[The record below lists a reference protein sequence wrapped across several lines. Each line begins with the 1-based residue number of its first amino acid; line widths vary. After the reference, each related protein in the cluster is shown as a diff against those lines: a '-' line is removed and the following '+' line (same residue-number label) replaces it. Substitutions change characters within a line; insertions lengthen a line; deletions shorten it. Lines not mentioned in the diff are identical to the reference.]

1 MSPANRKV
9 LKAAKGRVD
18 DLDRAIDAIRAG
30 GNPNARDEYNL
41 TAFIWCARK
50 GHVAV
55 ARVLTAAG
63 ADIEARDSTKRTA
76 IHHAVLFRRAE
87 FIDYLLSIG
96 ADIAATDM
104 HGCSALDLAL
114 WDLDP
119 PRVDPKIVP
128 RLTAAGAPA
137 PKHPEHNYEITG
149 NAS

>member
-30 GNPNARDEYNL
+30 GDPNARDEYNL

-50 GHVAV
+50 GHIAV

-63 ADIEARDSTKRTA
+63 ADIEARDSSRRTA
-76 IHHAVLFRRAE
+76 IHHAVLFGRLP

-96 ADIAATDM
+96 ADLTATDM
-104 HGCSALDLAL
+104 HDCTALDLAL
-114 WDLDP
+114 YQAACQG
-119 PRVDPKIVP
+119 
-128 RLTAAGAPA
+128 LTPQSF
-137 PKHPEHNYEITG
+137 PV
-149 NAS
+149 

>member
-1 MSPANRKV
+1 MSPANRNV

-30 GNPNARDEYNL
+30 GDPNARDEYNL

-63 ADIEARDSTKRTA
+63 ADIEARDNMRRTA
-76 IHHAVLFRRAE
+76 IHHAVLFRRLE

-96 ADIAATDM
+96 ADIAATEM
-104 HGCSALDLAL
+104 HDCSALDLAL
-114 WDLDP
+114 YEVGL
-119 PRVDPKIVP
+119 PRVDPKIVA

-137 PKHPEHNYEITG
+137 PKHPDHNRAGTAG
-149 NAS
+149 TA